1 MTGRPD
7 LAGYCP
13 ASDALTS
20 PTDRPRVS
28 VLFLP
33 SLSLALSARGPG
45 RPLDHWEE
53 NALPRSSSS
62 RQRRTMARGQ
72 AINTRS
78 GYLSP
83 RPPLPRDVHVR
94 PRHVRDKMVARR
106 KQAEPRKRRREG
118 VLANFLGPVDLG
130 EEIATQA
137 RRLHARYATGPS
149 PRTFFPFGGG
159 VRRCLGAAC
168 ATYEMKVVLAEVLS
182 RAELRVAPG
191 YRPHVVRRAV
201 TLAASDGV
209 PVVLVA
215 RSACGRCQ
223 RPEVE
228 EAARRGFST
237 GASLPSAARR
247 SA

>member
-1 MTGRPD
+1 TD
-7 LAGYCP
+7 LACRF
-13 ASDALTS
+13 SFS
-20 PTDRPRVS
+20 PLS
-28 VLFLP
+28 P
-33 SLSLALSARGPG
+33 SLSLRGAQGGRSTTGRSTLFPVVLLPARDGPW
-45 RPLDHWEE
+45 RADR
-53 NALPRSSSS
+53 A
-62 RQRRTMARGQ
+62 T
-72 AINTRS
+72 NTRS

-94 PRHVRDKMVARR
+94 PRHVRDKIVARR

-118 VLANFLGPVDLG
+118 VVANFLGPVDLG

-149 PRTFFPFGGG
+149 PHTFFPFGGG
-159 VRRCLGAAC
+159 VRRCLGAAF

-201 TLAASDGV
+201 KQAASDV
-209 PVVLVA
+209 LPVVLVA

-237 GASLPSAARR
+237 GVSLPSAARR